1 MKAKKKSYTI
11 DVNPEM
17 TTKLRKENYNINDI
31 MGSVLHH
38 HQRSQ
43 VTQ

>member
-1 MKAKKKSYTI
+1 MLTEI
-11 DVNPEM
+11 P
-17 TTKLRKENYNINDI
+17 TKLRKENYDINDI
-31 MGSVLHH
+31 MVSVLHH